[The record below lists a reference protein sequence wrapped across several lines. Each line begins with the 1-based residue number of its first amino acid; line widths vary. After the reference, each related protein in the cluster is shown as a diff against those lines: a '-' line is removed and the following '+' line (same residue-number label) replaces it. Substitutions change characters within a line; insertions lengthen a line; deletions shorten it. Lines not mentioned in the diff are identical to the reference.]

1 MKQPERGVT
10 QIVADYVKTKGISIT
25 ALSEGTGISYG
36 ALQPSITG
44 KRRLRADEF
53 LLICHFLEV
62 PPERFSVDQYN
73 VNKT

>member
-10 QIVADYVKTKGISIT
+10 QTVADYIKKKGISIT

-53 LLICHFLEV
+53 LLICQFLEV
-62 PPERFSVDQYN
+62 PPERFNVDRSN
-73 VNKT
+73 TSKT